1 MKSHN
6 QRCSS
11 KVFVLAAALS
21 LITGGAIAQGRYPSK
36 PIRIVV
42 PFAAGGSP
50 DTWTRILVKG
60 MEPRLGQPLLVEN
73 RPGANSVVGVAYGA
87 KAAPDGYTILYATNS
102 GISAARALFKSL
114 PYDPMND
121 FAGIII
127 AQESYF
133 ALMVRNEEKGVSLP
147 AFLEKIRKN
156 PEKYPIG
163 GASSTQEI
171 LNKMMEGAGKLSHT
185 YARYANPAPM
195 VSDLLGGRLGGI
207 IHTLNAS
214 LAMVEG
220 GQAHAI
226 AVSSPTRLPTLP
238 NTPALAEVMPGVSL
252 GPWTGYF
259 APAKTPRPIID
270 LLYQKFAEAVKE
282 PAAAKYAENSGR
294 GIAMPPAEVDAFI
307 RKDEARWLRLAK
319 EAGIEPE

>member
-1 MKSHN
+1 MR
-6 QRCSS
+6 QS
-11 KVFVLAAALS
+11 KQLLFAAFSMLVAA
-21 LITGGAIAQGRYPSK
+21 TVCAQAPAGYPSK

-50 DTWTRILVKG
+50 DTWTRILIKG

-73 RPGANSVVGVAYGA
+73 RPGANSTLGVAFA
-87 KAAPDGYTILYATNS
+87 SKAAPDGYTILYGTNS
-102 GISAARALFKSL
+102 GLSGARALFKTL
-114 PYDPMND
+114 PYDPIND

-133 ALMVRNEEKGVSLP
+133 ALMVRNEEKGTSLP
-147 AFLEKIRKN
+147 AFLEKMRVD
-156 PEKYPIG
+156 PARYPLA

-171 LNKMMEGAGKLSHT
+171 LNKMIENAGKLSHT

-195 VSDLLGGRLGGI
+195 VNDLLGGRLGGI
-207 IHTLNAS
+207 LHTLNAS
-214 LAMVEG
+214 LAMVHN
-220 GQAHAI
+220 GQAHAL

-238 NTPALAEVMPGVSL
+238 NTPALAEVLPGVTL

-270 LLYQKFAEAVKE
+270 YLYQKFAEVVKE
-282 PAAAKYAENSGR
+282 PEAAKYAENSGR
-294 GIAMPPAEVDAFI
+294 GLAMPPAEVDAFV
-307 RKDEARWLRLAK
+307 RKDQARWMALAK
-319 EAGIEPE
+319 AAGIQPE